1 MLRAFT
7 STALLFSALT
17 MSGASLAGN
26 DPSIPKG
33 PYLGQTPPG
42 LTPEVF
48 APGIVSKEHRE
59 LSGFFAPDMKEYYF
73 TKKTP
78 DDGKWWLVTMKQE
91 NGRWHEA
98 GVTARVGR
106 PILTPDGKTM
116 LLGKQYRERTES
128 GWSEVKSLG
137 PLFEDIRIM
146 RLTAS
151 ASGTYVLDEATRD
164 GKGLLRTSRPLE
176 GGEREAPK
184 PLPAT
189 INTGTWNAHPFI
201 ASDES
206 YIMWDGERESG
217 QGDGDLYISFK
228 KADGTWGD
236 AINMGDKVN
245 TAAMESAAY
254 VSPDGNYLF
263 FNRNVSHPDSADNI
277 DIFWVDA
284 QVIKDL
290 RPKE

>member
-48 APGIVSKEHRE
+48 APGIVSKGHRE
-59 LSGFFAPDMKEYYF
+59 LSGFFAPDMEEYYF

-91 NGRWHEA
+91 DGQWHEA

-116 LLGKQYRERTES
+116 LLGKQYRERTEN

-137 PLFEDIRIM
+137 PLFADIRIM
-146 RLTAS
+146 RLSAS
-151 ASGTYVLDEATRD
+151 ANGTYVFDEGTRD
-164 GKGLLRTSRPLE
+164 GKGLLRSSRLK

-184 PLPAT
+184 PLPDA
-189 INTGTWNAHPFI
+189 INTGLWNAHPFI
-201 ASDES
+201 AADES
-206 YIMWDGERESG
+206 YIIWDGERESG

-228 KADGTWGD
+228 KPDGTWGG
-236 AINMGDKVN
+236 AINMGDEVN
-245 TAAMESAAY
+245 TAAMESGAY
-254 VSPDGNYLF
+254 VSPDGRYLF
-263 FNRNVSHPDSADNI
+263 FNRNVSHPESADNI

-284 QVIKDL
+284 KVIENL

>member
-26 DPSIPKG
+26 DPSIPVG

-116 LLGKQYRERTES
+116 LLDKQYRERTES

-137 PLFEDIRIM
+137 PFFEDIRIM

-151 ASGTYVLDEATRD
+151 ANGTYVLDEATRD
-164 GKGLLRTSRPLE
+164 GKGVLRASRLM

-184 PLPAT
+184 PLPDT

-201 ASDES
+201 APDES
-206 YIMWDGERESG
+206 YIIWDGERESG
-217 QGDGDLYISFK
+217 QGDSDLYISFRQE
-228 KADGTWGD
+228 DGSWGD
-236 AINMGDKVN
+236 AINMGDEVN
-245 TAAMESAAY
+245 TAAMESGAY

-284 QVIKDL
+284 QVIKYL
-290 RPKE
+290 RPKPQ